1 MEQGGKI
8 VDPLIDPEADPQKTY
23 DIHFVGI
30 QGQEV
35 TTAVAIK
42 RKIWFDG
49 EVLNDSAATPWVF
62 RDWRPPASLEIEKNS
77 R

>member
-1 MEQGGKI
+1 M
-8 VDPLIDPEADPQKTY
+8 DPLIDPEADPQKTY
-23 DIHFVGI
+23 HIYFVGI

-49 EVLNDSAATPWVF
+49 EVLNDSAATP
-62 RDWRPPASLEIEKNS
+62 
-77 R
+77 

>member
-1 MEQGGKI
+1 M
-8 VDPLIDPEADPQKTY
+8 DPLIDPEADPQKTY

-49 EVLNDSAATPWVF
+49 EVLNDSAATP
-62 RDWRPPASLEIEKNS
+62 
-77 R
+77 